1 MLSLRDM
8 SYTCKGNTNN
18 IFAILAVLLFVII
31 THHNYAASLSSNF
44 FHTKLT
50 GLVDSPPPS
59 KRLVNPILIPSST
72 VIIDSPPVRTAVKGD
87 TVFKTVADTF
97 SFKMSKDSLDAP
109 VVYHADDSMVLQV
122 PEKKMILYG
131 KVSTVKYADNDLSAP
146 EIVYDQKTNL
156 VKAYLK
162 KDSTGKVISFV
173 SFNQGDFKSVMDS
186 ITFNMSTQK
195 GITKGTYTQQGE
207 MYVYGERI
215 KKINPDVFYALNSR
229 FTTCNLDTPHF
240 AFVSKKIKFI
250 NQKMAFSGPVHPE
263 FEGVPVP
270 IILPFGIYPLQQ
282 GRHSGILSPNF
293 TTNSSYGIGLE
304 NFGYY
309 KVFSDYWDV
318 EARASVFSYGG
329 YNATLRPRYY
339 KRYKYQGNFSL
350 NYLRNKALDTK
361 ATNNYN
367 FTWSHSLDNK
377 SRPGVSFRANV
388 NAGSSQYNSFLP
400 NSPITNFSNR
410 LSSTIIYGKVWQD
423 KPYNMTINANHEQN
437 SITGLYNV
445 NLPDVTFN
453 VNTQYPFRRKENV
466 GELKWYENIGIGLN
480 SAVRNRTSFYD
491 SMNVLKQ
498 ALDNL
503 QYGAE
508 HQVPITL
515 SLPPLGV
522 LQVAPSV
529 SYSERWFQRKSLQ
542 RWNDN
547 TRKIDTTNF
556 NGLYTARNMS
566 FGVGVTT
573 RIFGIFG
580 FKKSSKV
587 QAIRHEIRPSI
598 SANYSPDLSKNTLRM
613 VQVDSP
619 GTRRAYSIYD
629 NNLLYGPFGS
639 GTFGGLSFSLDNNI
653 SMKVRNKKDTAEGA
667 TKKIN
672 LIDGLRLGTSYNFV
686 ADSFRLSNIS
696 LSARSSLFDKIN
708 ITADATF
715 DPYQTN
721 DQGQRI
727 DKFTFAKNP
736 FSLGNLVSG
745 GIQVQSSFQ
754 GGKGKSKNSPLPDY
768 NQQARASGIQLDE
781 YQQEA
786 AYIQQNPGE
795 FADFSIPWDISVGYS
810 LSLSR
815 FRQPGTP
822 IFKSNLTQNTNINA
836 SVNLTPKWKIGA
848 QGSYDISAGQ
858 IGVISSY
865 LSRDMHCWQMSLN
878 VSPVGR
884 YRFFSISINPK
895 SAILRDLKVNRTRS
909 FNNF

>member
-1 MLSLRDM
+1 M
-8 SYTCKGNTNN
+8 SYKYKGNTNN
-18 IFAILAVLLFVII
+18 ILALLAVLLFVII
-31 THHNYAASLSSNF
+31 THHNYASSLPPHD
-44 FHTKLT
+44 FHSTLT
-50 GLVDSPPPS
+50 AVRDSPPPH
-59 KRLVNPILIPSST
+59 KEVLEAPMFYPST
-72 VIIDSPPVRTAVKGD
+72 NKVDSPPVRSIIKAD
-87 TVFKTVADTF
+87 TIYKTVSDTF

-109 VVYHADDSMVLQV
+109 VVYHADDSMVFQV

-131 KVSTVKYADNDLSAP
+131 KKSTVQYAENDLSAP

-173 SFNQGDFKSVMDS
+173 AFNQGDFKSVMDS

-215 KKINPDVFYALNSR
+215 KKINPHVFYALNSR

-293 TTNSSYGIGLE
+293 TTNSTYGIGLE

-309 KVFSDYWDV
+309 KVFNDYWDL
-318 EARASVFSYGG
+318 ETRASVFSYGG
-329 YNATLRPRYY
+329 YSATLRPRYF
-339 KRYKYQGNFSL
+339 KRYKYTGNFSL

-388 NAGSSQYNSFLP
+388 NAGSSQYNSLLP
-400 NSPITNFSNR
+400 NSPVTNFSNR

-437 SITGLYNV
+437 SVTGLYNV

-453 VNTQYPFRRKENV
+453 VNTQYPFRRKEYA

-515 SLPPLGV
+515 SLPPVGPF
-522 LQVAPSV
+522 QVAPSV
-529 SYSERWFQRKSLQ
+529 SYSERWFQRKSLL
-542 RWNDN
+542 RWDSND
-547 TRKIDTTNF
+547 KVIDTTNF
-556 NGLYTARNMS
+556 NGLYTARNVS
-566 FGVGVTT
+566 FGLGVST

-580 FKKSSKV
+580 FKKNSKV
-587 QAIRHEIRPSI
+587 QAIRHEIRPSL
-598 SANYSPDLSKNTLRM
+598 SANYRPDLAKNTIRK
-613 VQVDSP
+613 VQVDSA
-619 GTRRAYSIYD
+619 GNKIDYSIFS

-653 SMKVRNKKDTAEGA
+653 SMKVRNSKDTTEGA

-686 ADSFRLSNIS
+686 ADSFRLDNIS
-696 LSARSSLFDKIN
+696 VSARSSLFDKIN

-721 DQGQRI
+721 DLGQRI
-727 DKFTFAKNP
+727 DKYTFAKNP

-754 GGKGKSKNSPLPDY
+754 GGKGKKNNSPLPDY
-768 NQQARASGIQLDE
+768 NQQARASGIALDE

-786 AYIQQNPGE
+786 MYIQQNPGE
-795 FADFSIPWDISVGYS
+795 FADFSIPWDISIGYN
-810 LSLSR
+810 LTLSR
-815 FRQPGTP
+815 FRTPGSP
-822 IFKSNLTQNTNINA
+822 IFTSQVTQSTNING
-836 SVNLTPKWKIGA
+836 SINLTPKWKIGA
-848 QGSYDISAGQ
+848 QGSYDISSGQ
-858 IGVISSY
+858 VGVVSSY
-865 LSRDMHCWQMSLN
+865 LSRDMHCWQMSIN
-878 VSPVGR
+878 VAPVGL
-884 YRFFSISINPK
+884 YRFFSININPK
-895 SAILRDLKVNRTRS
+895 STILRDLKVNRTRS